1 MRASRIAAPLLAS
14 TAALALLAPAA
25 LATAPSALAAPPV
38 PAAPPAP
45 AALAVSPAPAAVPA
59 FSVTATVETEPVG
72 HSGDAAD
79 DPAIWVNPSDPA
91 KSAVVATDKK
101 GALEVYDLAGKRL
114 QRISGDHGNNVDVRD
129 DIVVSADDEAE
140 GGDGAMHIY
149 RIDPA
154 TRQLTHLKDVAT
166 EVTAHGICMYRSP
179 STGKLYAYPNSPS
192 GRLEQWELKVSGTG
206 VTATSVRLFDVGD
219 EIEGCYADERTGAL
233 YVGEEDKGIWKYG
246 AEPGAGTSRTLFDS
260 TASGG
265 HLTADV
271 EGITAAGT
279 HLFASSQGSDDY
291 TVYDRSSGAYQ
302 GRFSVASGSAADGCS
317 DTDGIDASDKPL
329 GAAFPNGLFVC
340 QDGSNSTPG
349 SSGNQ
354 NFKYVPL
361 DRVTSKL

>member
-1 MRASRIAAPLLAS
+1 MRPRRLVAPLLVS

-25 LATAPSALAAPPV
+25 LAA
-38 PAAPPAP
+38 AP
-45 AALAVSPAPAAVPA
+45 AALGATPATPGLPAAPATPATPAA
-59 FSVTATVETEPVG
+59 FSVTATLETEPVG

-79 DPAIWVNPSDPA
+79 DPAIWVNPEDPA

-114 QRISGDHGNNVDVRD
+114 QRISGDYGNNVDVRD

-140 GGDGAMHIY
+140 DGDGAMHIY

-154 TRQLTHLKDVAT
+154 TRRLTHLKDVAT

-192 GRLEQWELKVSGTG
+192 GRLEQWELKVSGDS

-219 EIEGCYADERTGAL
+219 EIEGCYADEKTGAL
-233 YVGEEDKGIWKYG
+233 YVGEEDTGIWKYG
-246 AEPGAGTSRTLFDS
+246 AEPGAGTSRTLLDS
-260 TASGG
+260 TGSGG

-271 EGITAAGT
+271 EGVTAAGT

-291 TVYDRSSGAYQ
+291 SVYDRTSGAYQ
-302 GRFSVASGSAADGCS
+302 GRFSVANGSATDGCS

-329 GAAFPNGLFVC
+329 GPAFPNGLFVC

-349 SSGNQ
+349 SSGDQ

-361 DRVTSKL
+361 QRITAGL